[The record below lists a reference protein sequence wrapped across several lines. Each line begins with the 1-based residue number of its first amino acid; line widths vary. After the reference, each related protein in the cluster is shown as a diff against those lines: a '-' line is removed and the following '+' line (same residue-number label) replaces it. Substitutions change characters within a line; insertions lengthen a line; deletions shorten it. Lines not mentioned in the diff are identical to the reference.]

1 MQELLSA
8 LQNLC
13 QKWKSISLR
22 EQMKTKNFYIMLAFL
37 AATSMSLWLLSNPT
51 PNFNTI
57 VAQTH
62 KQINNFKNIPSNI
75 RSSSQEN
82 FHVDLKLLGKLG
94 FDVDPTDPEMVIK
107 YSEEE
112 LKRIKAT
119 INRPVIAIPA
129 LPKSFDKT
137 LILVKSASKF
147 LPDVPVVIF
156 DLGISYQKH
165 LQVRKGTRNFSSN

>member
-1 MQELLSA
+1 M
-8 LQNLC
+8 
-13 QKWKSISLR
+13 
-22 EQMKTKNFYIMLAFL
+22 
-37 AATSMSLWLLSNPT
+37 
-51 PNFNTI
+51 
-57 VAQTH
+57 
-62 KQINNFKNIPSNI
+62 
-75 RSSSQEN
+75 
-82 FHVDLKLLGKLG
+82 DLKLLGKLG
-94 FDVDPTDPEMVIK
+94 FDVDPTDPEMVMK

-156 DLGISYQKH
+156 DFGISYQKH